1 MAKNIYKVKHTVSDV
16 VETVIWL
23 KNFFFKNFVN
33 TCNSTFSPISDTF
46 PVCFGG
52 FLTVNATVESLIN
65 YFFVIFKVSR
75 PRLAKI
81 GLETP
86 SLHTVLPVVD
96 LGLGGLR
103 QD

>member
-1 MAKNIYKVKHTVSDV
+1 MDFA
-16 VETVIWL
+16 E
-23 KNFFFKNFVN
+23 FFWKML
-33 TCNSTFSPISDTF
+33 STLLIQPFPISDTF
-46 PVCFGG
+46 PTCFGG
-52 FLTVNATVESLIN
+52 FLTVFATVKSLIN

-96 LGLGGLR
+96 VGLGGLR
-103 QD
+103 QG

>member
-1 MAKNIYKVKHTVSDV
+1 MDFAD
-16 VETVIWL
+16 
-23 KNFFFKNFVN
+23 FFKNFVN
-33 TCNSTFSPISDTF
+33 TCNSTFFPISDTF
-46 PVCFGG
+46 PTCFGE

-96 LGLGGLR
+96 LGPEARLKRGPNHDR
-103 QD
+103 TF